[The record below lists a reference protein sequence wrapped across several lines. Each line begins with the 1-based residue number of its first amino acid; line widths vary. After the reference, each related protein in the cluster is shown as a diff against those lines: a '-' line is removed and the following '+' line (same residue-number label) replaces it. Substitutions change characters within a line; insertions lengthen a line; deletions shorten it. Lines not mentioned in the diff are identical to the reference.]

1 MTVAVA
7 STERGV
13 ANIDWKA
20 LPVGQLLN
28 AVPDVRA
35 RGRSIVWLGEQ
46 AGEERSLVG
55 GKAANLCRLASEHPV
70 PPGFCLTS
78 VAFARAVSGGAH
90 EFGESSSAWLPRELR
105 KEILHAYRRLAEHCG
120 VAAPG
125 VAVRSSALDEDGA
138 GASFAGQHETYLN
151 VVGGDAV
158 ADAIARCWAS
168 AFSARAREYR
178 RRHGLALEEVRI
190 AVLVQELIHADVS
203 AVIFSANP
211 VTGNRG
217 EVMINASWGLGES
230 IVGGT
235 VTPDTYLV
243 SKADMRNVARRIAE
257 KGRMTV
263 IASGGTKEVEV
274 PRFLRAQPA
283 LRENQVLEMAHLAMT
298 LEKRMG
304 HPVDVECAYQAGR
317 LYLLQCR
324 PITTLAGSR

>member
-7 STERGV
+7 SVVPDV
-13 ANIDWKA
+13 AYSDWKA
-20 LPVGQLLN
+20 LAVGQLVHAMPN
-28 AVPDVRA
+28 VRA

-46 AGEERSLVG
+46 GCEEGALVG

-78 VAFARAVSGGAH
+78 VAFDRAAAGSVDGAEKSSGAP
-90 EFGESSSAWLPRELR
+90 FPPELR
-105 KEILHAYRRLAEHCG
+105 EEIIHAYRLLAERCG
-120 VAAPG
+120 VAAPS

-151 VVGGDAV
+151 VVGGEAV

-168 AFSARAREYR
+168 AFSARARQYR
-178 RRHGLALEEVRI
+178 RRHGLELEGVRI
-190 AVLVQELIHADVS
+190 AVLVQELIRADVS

-230 IVGGT
+230 FVGGT

-243 SKADMRNVARRIAE
+243 SKADMRNVSRRIAE

-263 IASGGTKEVEV
+263 IATSGTREVEV

-283 LRENQVLEMAHLAMT
+283 LREDQVMEMAHLAMT

-317 LYLLQCR
+317 LFLLQCR

>member
-7 STERGV
+7 SV
-13 ANIDWKA
+13 
-20 LPVGQLLN
+20 
-28 AVPDVRA
+28 VPDVVCADWTTQVAGQLAHAMPNVGA

-46 AGEERSLVG
+46 ACEECALVG
-55 GKAANLCRLASEHPV
+55 GKAANLCRLASEHAV
-70 PPGFCLTS
+70 PSGFCLTS
-78 VAFARAVSGGAH
+78 VAFDRAVAGRVRTSD
-90 EFGESSSAWLPRELR
+90 ESSAASLPRELR
-105 KEILHAYRRLAEHCG
+105 EEIIHAYRRLAERCG
-120 VAAPG
+120 VVAPS

-151 VVGGDAV
+151 VVGGGAV
-158 ADAIARCWAS
+158 ADAVARCWAS
-168 AFSARAREYR
+168 AFSARARQYR
-178 RRHGLALEEVRI
+178 RRHGLDVEGVRI
-190 AVLVQELIHADVS
+190 AVLVQQLIRADVS

-243 SKADMRNVARRIAE
+243 RKADMRMASRRIAE

-263 IASGGTKEVEV
+263 IASGGTQEVEV
-274 PRFLRAQPA
+274 PRVLRTQPA
-283 LRENQVLEMAHLAMT
+283 LREDHVTEMARLAMT
-298 LEKRMG
+298 LEMRMG

-324 PITTLAGSR
+324 PITTLAGSQ

>member
-1 MTVAVA
+1 MTVAIA
-7 STERGV
+7 SV
-13 ANIDWKA
+13 VPDVVHSDWKA
-20 LPVGQLLN
+20 PAVGQRAHAIPN
-28 AVPDVRA
+28 VRA
-35 RGRSIVWLGEQ
+35 RERSIVWLGEQ
-46 AGEERSLVG
+46 ACEECALVG

-78 VAFARAVSGGAH
+78 VAFDRAVSGGVH
-90 EFGESSSAWLPRELR
+90 EFEESSAASFPPGLRE
-105 KEILHAYRRLAEHCG
+105 EIIHAYRLLAERCG
-120 VAAPG
+120 VAAPS

-151 VVGGDAV
+151 VVGGEAV

-168 AFSARAREYR
+168 AFSARARQYR
-178 RRHGLALEEVRI
+178 RRHGLALEGFRI
-190 AVLVQELIHADVS
+190 AVLVQQLIRADVS

-211 VTGNRG
+211 VTGDRA

-243 SKADMRNVARRIAE
+243 SKADMRNVSRRIAE

-263 IASGGTKEVEV
+263 IASGGTREVEV
-274 PRFLRAQPA
+274 PRFLRGQPA
-283 LRENQVLEMAHLAMT
+283 LRENQVMEMAHLAMT
-298 LEKRMG
+298 LETRMG

-317 LYLLQCR
+317 VYLLQCR
-324 PITTLAGSR
+324 PITTLAGSQ